1 MPQPIW
7 ESSQKPLHPK
17 CVWVDS
23 FGASNS
29 GRRHFIFDYSIS
41 TDHISYAKSVFCSC
55 NNSNLSTTRQLGSAA
70 KINGTKLY
78 ESNRRNNSE
87 IETTK
92 HTAHEIQKSTP
103 KSSEMSLR
111 TETLETCSSDE
122 MIKSIS
128 KSPAELKNVKPLDV
142 ESEHNFLANRVLQW
156 LDLAS
161 GRNLP
166 VLKRSVYIEKTLER
180 FKKRS
185 LTAKETAR
193 DGSPQR
199 DPNTKQRIQRE
210 PIRQLSMVF
219 DDSDAVRSESRD
231 TNANSTGSSLNFG
244 NIFPVTYRC
253 SRKFLSLRRSITVP
267 AKANDL
273 IDPMDTLATVTT
285 ASKQEQRTKKKL
297 SSKRHKIKRID
308 YVDDQYRAMIER
320 QILEQSCNI
329 QMAKRQLHIF
339 MPMSDTEK
347 SISNSVPSDLDTMRL
362 SARSNISN
370 GSGKTSGRYNKI
382 RS

>member
-1 MPQPIW
+1 
-7 ESSQKPLHPK
+7 
-17 CVWVDS
+17 
-23 FGASNS
+23 
-29 GRRHFIFDYSIS
+29 
-41 TDHISYAKSVFCSC
+41 
-55 NNSNLSTTRQLGSAA
+55 
-70 KINGTKLY
+70 
-78 ESNRRNNSE
+78 
-87 IETTK
+87 
-92 HTAHEIQKSTP
+92 
-103 KSSEMSLR
+103 MSLR

-122 MIKSIS
+122 MIKSIP

-370 GSGKTSGRYNKI
+370 GSGKTSGRYSKI